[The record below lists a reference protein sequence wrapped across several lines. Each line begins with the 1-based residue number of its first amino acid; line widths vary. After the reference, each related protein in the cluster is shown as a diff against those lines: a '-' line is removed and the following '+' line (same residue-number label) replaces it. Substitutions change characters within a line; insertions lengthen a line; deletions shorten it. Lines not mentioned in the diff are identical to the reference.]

1 MTQRSIPSSA
11 PQGMPDAACAC
22 IDALDSQF
30 MKALA
35 EPARLAILKLL
46 VIHRRMDVGAV
57 ARECPQDRSVVL
69 RHLQVLER
77 AGVVHSESV
86 GRHTFYVIDGNG
98 VSEQL
103 QRLTSLVSELRKTC
117 CP

>member
-1 MTQRSIPSSA
+1 MSADSTSSST

-35 EPARLAILKLL
+35 EPARLEILKLL
-46 VIHRRMDVGAV
+46 VMYRRMDVGAV

-77 AGVVHSESV
+77 AGVVFSESI
-86 GRHTFYVIDGNG
+86 GRHTFYAIDGKG

-103 QRLTSLVSELRKTC
+103 QRLTSLVTELRNTC

>member
-1 MTQRSIPSSA
+1 
-11 PQGMPDAACAC
+11 
-22 IDALDSQF
+22 

-46 VIHRRMDVGAV
+46 VIHGRMDVGSV

-69 RHLQVLER
+69 RHLQILER
-77 AGVVHSESV
+77 AGVVRSESE
-86 GRHTFYVIDGNG
+86 GRHTIYSIDGAG

-103 QRLTSLVSELRKTC
+103 QRLTSLVSELRNAC

>member
-1 MTQRSIPSSA
+1 
-11 PQGMPDAACAC
+11 
-22 IDALDSQF
+22 

-46 VIHRRMDVGAV
+46 VVHRRMDVGAV

-69 RHLQVLER
+69 RHLQILER
-77 AGVVHSESV
+77 AGVVRSESV
-86 GRHTFYVIDGNG
+86 GRHTFYAIDGDG
-98 VSEQL
+98 VSDQL
-103 QRLTSLVSELRKTC
+103 QRLTSLVAELRKTC

>member
-1 MTQRSIPSSA
+1 MAQSFKPSSA
-11 PQGMPDAACAC
+11 LQGIPGQACAC

-46 VIHRRMDVGAV
+46 VVHRRMDVG
-57 ARECPQDRSVVL
+57 
-69 RHLQVLER
+69 ER
-77 AGVVHSESV
+77 AGVVRSESV
-86 GRHTFYVIDGNG
+86 GRHTFYAIDGDG
-98 VSEQL
+98 VSDQL
-103 QRLTSLVSELRKTC
+103 QRLTSLVAELRKTC